1 MPARP
6 ACSATRRSASSR
18 RRSQRRSRPASAPKA
33 RSAPTPC
40 FTAPATMPS
49 SSCITTRATSPLS
62 CWRPTASPASP
73 SARPSCSPRS
83 PMAARWTSPA
93 ATRRA
98 PRRWSRRRC
107 GWSGRKRRSPPS
119 PIGATIAAGRSI
131 PVPTFAGHF
140 TTSRR
145 QPAQPLEPVAD
156 PAGWQPA
163 AIAATEDW
171 AYRLTPR
178 DIGEITAAIERAER
192 RGIEILDMTRAD
204 FPLPTWAALLL
215 DVRQELREVRGFV
228 YLRGLPVAELGLART
243 AIAYFG
249 LGLHLGAPVPQNSA
263 GHLLGHVRDFGVTY
277 DDPGRRGYQ
286 SAAALGFHCDHADY
300 VGLLCLR
307 TAKSGGASRVA
318 SAVTLYNRMLAQ
330 RPDLVAEL
338 LQTFYWTRHGET
350 PPGKPPWYTQPVFSF
365 EAGYFSARGVSSY
378 IRKAQ

>member
-1 MPARP
+1 
-6 ACSATRRSASSR
+6 
-18 RRSQRRSRPASAPKA
+18 
-33 RSAPTPC
+33 
-40 FTAPATMPS
+40 
-49 SSCITTRATSPLS
+49 
-62 CWRPTASPASP
+62 
-73 SARPSCSPRS
+73 
-83 PMAARWTSPA
+83 
-93 ATRRA
+93 
-98 PRRWSRRRC
+98 
-107 GWSGRKRRSPPS
+107 
-119 PIGATIAAGRSI
+119 
-131 PVPTFAGHF
+131 VPTFAGHF

-192 RGIEILDMTRAD
+192 RGVEILDMTRAD
-204 FPLPTWAALLL
+204 FPLPTLAALLL
-215 DVRQELREVRGFV
+215 DVRQELLEGRGFV

-318 SAVTLYNRMLAQ
+318 SAVTLYNRMLAE

-338 LQTFYWTRHGET
+338 LGTFYWTRHGET

-365 EAGYFSARGVSSY
+365 ERGYFSARGVSSY
-378 IRKAQ
+378 IRKAQGLPGVPPFTPAQEEAMALYRKLVEECAVDLDFREGDIQFLHNHVMLHSRRAYEDFAEEEKKRHLLRLWLKDDRGGRPLPADVAENFCGVTIAGQVLTVPVEPVEVVETA